1 MKCKF
6 IIANKSG
13 KPRVFEFNQDDIT
26 IGRVMDN
33 DIMINDKSVSMH
45 HVRILI
51 GQGKAELV
59 DLDSSNGTK
68 LNGKKIKR
76 TPLYDQDIFN
86 ISNIPVQFIC
96 PEAASES
103 SLDQT
108 MLSSGK
114 KVHVKNILNSLK
126 RSK

>member
-1 MKCKF
+1 
-6 IIANKSG
+6 
-13 KPRVFEFNQDDIT
+13 
-26 IGRVMDN
+26 
-33 DIMINDKSVSMH
+33 MH

-51 GQGKAELV
+51 EQDQAELV
-59 DLDSSNGTK
+59 DLDSSNGTE

-86 ISNIPVQFIC
+86 IGNIPLQFIC

-108 MLSSGK
+108 MISPGK
-114 KVHVKNILNSLK
+114 KVNVKNIINSLK
-126 RSK
+126 RPK

>member
-1 MKCKF
+1 MKCKL
-6 IIANKSG
+6 IIENKSG
-13 KPRVFEFNQDDIT
+13 KPMVFEFNQDIIT

-33 DIMINDKSVSMH
+33 DITINDKSISMH

-51 GQGKAELV
+51 EQDQAELV
-59 DLDSSNGTK
+59 DLDSSNGTE

-86 ISNIPVQFIC
+86 IGNIPLQFIC

-108 MLSSGK
+108 MISPGK
-114 KVHVKNILNSLK
+114 KVNVKNIINSLK
-126 RSK
+126 RPK